1 METTYKKDL
10 KISLFIGFGAGL
22 LSIPVLFNLGVL
34 MSVPKA
40 IAAVLFFAIF
50 TPGGYLVAYWLSR
63 WLPVMIQIVKFG
75 IIGGFNTFFDLG
87 ILNTLIFLTGLAS
100 GWPYTIFKSI
110 SFLAAVTNS
119 YFWNKYWTFK
129 SDSQVGGEEFMKFLG
144 VNVIGFIINISIA
157 SFIVNGIGAPVGV
170 SLSVWANVGAL
181 SATFISLFWNFI
193 GMKFIVF
200 RR

>member
-1 METTYKKDL
+1 MESLNKKDL
-10 KISLFIGFGAGL
+10 KISLGIGLGAGL
-22 LSIPVLFNLGVL
+22 LSIPVMLNLGVQMNL
-34 MSVPKA
+34 LRA
-40 IAAVLFFAIF
+40 FEAVLFFAVF
-50 TPGGYLVAYWLSR
+50 TPFGYSVAYWLSR
-63 WLPVMIQIVKFG
+63 WMPVAIQIVKFG

-87 ILNTLIFLTGLAS
+87 ILNSLIYITGLAQ

-110 SFLAAVTNS
+110 SFLTAVTNS

-129 SDSQVGGEEFMKFLG
+129 ADSQVEGGEFMKFLG
-144 VNVIGFIINISIA
+144 VNIIGFLINIGIA
-157 SFIVNGIGAPVGV
+157 SFIVNGIGAPAGV

-200 RR
+200 KR